1 MNGRCLFIT
10 LTMAT
15 LIGCGPK
22 ADYGDFVARV
32 GSQTLTREELAR
44 SLDNR
49 PYSLDS
55 SEAAS
60 QIIEQW
66 VTNELLFQE
75 ALDRGLRSDAEVL
88 RLLAE
93 NERSVLI
100 SALVNRMYD
109 EDSGELSEGALQT
122 YYEQHRPQLTLREPF
137 ARLRYLSVVD
147 ADTAAMMVDSLR
159 TGLDDE
165 QFEHLARRY
174 SVDPDASVEL
184 ASGYY
189 PVSQLFGQ
197 DRGLHDAVT
206 RLSEGQIL
214 PPFELDGRFHIAQ
227 MVDRVDAGTLPD
239 LEMIAG
245 DIAARVGIESR
256 KQLFARQ
263 VQRLRTQALAR
274 EDLEIR

>member
-1 MNGRCLFIT
+1 MTGRLVIAVT
-10 LTMAT
+10 VVLLA
-15 LIGCGPK
+15 GCGPK
-22 ADYGDFVARV
+22 TDYGDFVARV
-32 GSQTLTREELAR
+32 GTQTLTREDLAH

-55 SEAAS
+55 IEAAS

-75 ALDRGLRSDAEVL
+75 ALDRGLRNDPEVL

-93 NERSVLI
+93 NERSVII
-100 SALVNRMYD
+100 SALVNQMYD
-109 EDSGELSEGALQT
+109 EDSGELSEGAVQT
-122 YYEQHRPQLTLREPF
+122 YYEQHRAQLALREPF
-137 ARLRYLSVVD
+137 ARLRYLTVAD
-147 ADTAAMMVDSLR
+147 ADTAAMLVDSLR
-159 TGLDDE
+159 ADLDDE
-165 QFEHLARRY
+165 RFEDLARRY
-174 SVDPDASVEL
+174 SLTPDASVEL
-184 ASGYY
+184 ASGFY

-197 DRGLHDAVT
+197 NRVLHDAVAG
-206 RLSEGQIL
+206 LGEGQIL
-214 PPFELDGRFHIAQ
+214 RPIELDGLFHIAQ
-227 MVDRVDAGTLPD
+227 IVDRVEAGTLPD

>member
-1 MNGRCLFIT
+1 MTGRLLFIAVT
-10 LTMAT
+10 FVAMT
-15 LIGCGPK
+15 GCGPK
-22 ADYGDFVARV
+22 TDYGDFVARV
-32 GSQTLTREELAR
+32 GNQTLTREELAR

-55 SEAAS
+55 TEAAS

-75 ALDRGLRSDAEVL
+75 ALDRGLRTDDEVM

-122 YYEQHRPQLTLREPF
+122 YYEQHRAQLTLREPF
-137 ARLRYLSVVD
+137 ARLRYLSVVN

-159 TGLDDE
+159 ADLDDE
-165 QFEHLARRY
+165 QFEDLARRY
-174 SVDPDASVEL
+174 SVDPETSVEL
-184 ASGYY
+184 ASGFY

-197 DRGLHDAVT
+197 DRGLHEAVI

-214 PPFELDGRFHIAQ
+214 PPFELNGRFHIAQ
-227 MVDRVDAGTLPD
+227 MVDRVEAGTLPD
-239 LEMIAG
+239 LQMIAG

-263 VQRLRTQALAR
+263 VQRLRTQAQAR